1 MNSTNNKFNITGQ
14 GLGTPEPVGVG
25 SERAGSRRPSA
36 SDCSELTVDHQAVKF
51 RLATGEVN
59 PFQRRDTICRSPPRP
74 RSASISSSKETE
86 INQKLQILRAEP
98 SKQLN
103 LDEND
108 LQTEMEFALY
118 EEIKKQ
124 LVQSD
129 KMYAIITSLQ
139 KELSEVKEELVALK
153 EEKGSHAVNL
163 RETNTIS
170 GQIDYYTD
178 EEELSR
184 ETDWILKKGKK
195 ERVVNSSKKKRKAEF
210 SPEVEQPSLS
220 ESKIHVR
227 KRAQIKEQLPPPINV
242 TGLTDYNRLHSLLK
256 SIAGKDHKVTTLNNN
271 VWKINVS
278 DSDTYRSLAQKLNTE
293 KIQWYSYENKN
304 ERPIRVMARGLHASC
319 TIEDVQED
327 LRNRGY
333 QILDAVNIIKKQKHE
348 DERGEQVITKHG
360 LPLFMLTF
368 DNKENV
374 EEIYKIKTI
383 LNMVVKIEPVRKNT
397 KMIPQCKKCQGFNHT
412 QAYCQKEPRCVKCAG
427 KHLTKNCNI
436 NRKSV
441 PKCVNCQ
448 GAHPANYRGCEVA
461 KELQKRRNMLMKPLK
476 EKQQLATKTRSVNE
490 KEPGFNKESKLSTS
504 EQKTYAQIT
513 SNGNEENDNSFNAK
527 MLNLILGRLDE
538 QSTMNKMIFDRLNK
552 LEKNMGKKSVSR
564 SK

>member
-1 MNSTNNKFNITGQ
+1 M
-14 GLGTPEPVGVG
+14 
-25 SERAGSRRPSA
+25 
-36 SDCSELTVDHQAVKF
+36 
-51 RLATGEVN
+51 
-59 PFQRRDTICRSPPRP
+59 
-74 RSASISSSKETE
+74 
-86 INQKLQILRAEP
+86 
-98 SKQLN
+98 
-103 LDEND
+103 
-108 LQTEMEFALY
+108 
-118 EEIKKQ
+118 
-124 LVQSD
+124 
-129 KMYAIITSLQ
+129 
-139 KELSEVKEELVALK
+139 
-153 EEKGSHAVNL
+153 
-163 RETNTIS
+163 
-170 GQIDYYTD
+170 
-178 EEELSR
+178 
-184 ETDWILKKGKK
+184 
-195 ERVVNSSKKKRKAEF
+195 
-210 SPEVEQPSLS
+210 
-220 ESKIHVR
+220 
-227 KRAQIKEQLPPPINV
+227 
-242 TGLTDYNRLHSLLK
+242 HSLLK